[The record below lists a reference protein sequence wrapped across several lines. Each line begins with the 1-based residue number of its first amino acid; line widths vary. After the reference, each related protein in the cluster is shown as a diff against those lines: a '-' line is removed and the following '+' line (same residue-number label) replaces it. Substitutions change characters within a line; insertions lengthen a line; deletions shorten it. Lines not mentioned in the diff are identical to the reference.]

1 MKTQLETGS
10 RKGCGGAAPAGNAPP
25 PVAAGNAA
33 DITWRVHVEQWETD
47 AAFDEFRETLRRC
60 RLTGKI
66 AFFTND
72 THIPQDLETCLFP
85 RFAVLARRVE
95 ALHRM
100 GYCVGANHL
109 CTLGHVDEDMGRLT
123 TVEANHFTD
132 LAGRPARGRFC
143 PNDPRWREN
152 YLAPLYTAL
161 ARTGVDFIYTD
172 DDIRL
177 VGHSRGCFCDLCIGR
192 INAFLGC
199 ACTREALAD
208 FFECADP
215 ALADARKRR
224 LLQYNREVVA
234 DLQGFIRR
242 TVHAVRPGLP
252 MGVMDG
258 LYAWGGY
265 GFREV
270 FEAVRGPEGTPV
282 LWRPGG
288 GFYDDRTPDGILE
301 KANYV
306 LAEAAMLPDGV
317 AAVEAEL
324 ENFNYQ
330 RLAKSERMVANE
342 AVLYTAAGTT
352 GVAYNVFH
360 TPSSDPAEVSYPLL
374 HRLEGLRPYLDRL
387 VAHGRRLRPRGVC
400 GPRTRDIFVL
410 HNHGLGK
417 WLEDTVEWPRN
428 FYSSQLCKIGLPI
441 AYRPEDA
448 ACLAIGGMDAWSYT
462 DDELRSFL
470 AGGVYLDARSARI
483 LGERGFGDLVGF
495 DVVSDA
501 LLEDAI
507 EEYADHPLNGA
518 EVGRRRSGRPSFWK
532 GDTAALR
539 PHPGAKTASR
549 LVDFA
554 GGVLV
559 DCASGSFENALGGR
573 VFVAGYYP
581 WDCAFY
587 RSRGNQLKRVFRW
600 LARERLPGYVDSFH
614 RAALW
619 VCGDRRV
626 VVLNMSLDPAED
638 LRLVL
643 DTPCRRLVALRPDP
657 AGDEAIAGVP
667 AGDGLQAFVLPA
679 IAPWSL
685 FVAELDTPEA
695 ALP

>member
-1 MKTQLETGS
+1 M
-10 RKGCGGAAPAGNAPP
+10 R
-25 PVAAGNAA
+25 A
-33 DITWRVHVEQWETD
+33 DITWRIHVEQWEADD
-47 AAFDEFRETLRRC
+47 AFAELCETLRRHK
-60 RLTGKI
+60 LTGKF

-72 THIPQDLETCLFP
+72 THIPQDLETCLLP
-85 RFAVLARRVE
+85 RFAILARRIA

-100 GYCVGANHL
+100 GYLAGANHL
-109 CTLGHVDEDMGRLT
+109 CTLGHVAEDLGRLT
-123 TVEANHFTD
+123 TVKANRFTD
-132 LAGRPARGRFC
+132 IKGNPARGRFC

-161 ARTGVDFIYTD
+161 AQTGVDFIYTD

-177 VGHSRGCFCDLCIGR
+177 TGPARGCFCDLCLER

-199 ACTREALAD
+199 SCTRETLAD
-208 FFECADP
+208 YFECADP
-215 ALADARKRR
+215 ALADARKRH
-224 LLQYNREVVA
+224 LLQYNRNVLA

-242 TVHAVRPGLP
+242 TVHAVRPGLT

-258 LYAWGGY
+258 LRAWEGY
-265 GFREV
+265 NFPEV
-270 FEAVRGPEGTPV
+270 FEAVRGPEATPV

-288 GFYDDRTPDGILE
+288 GFYDDTRPDGILE

-306 LAEAAMLPDGV
+306 LGEAAMLPDGV
-317 AAVEAEL
+317 AAIEAEL

-342 AVLYTAAGTT
+342 AILYTAAGTT
-352 GVAYNVFH
+352 GVAYNIFH
-360 TPSSDPAEVSYPLL
+360 TPSSDSADVADSLL
-374 HRLEGLRPYLDRL
+374 RRLEGLRPFLDRL
-387 VAHGRRLRPRGVC
+387 VDHGRRLRPRGIC
-400 GPRTRDIFVL
+400 APRTRDIFAL

-417 WLEDTVEWPRN
+417 WLGDTVEWPRG
-428 FYSSQLCKIGLPI
+428 FLSSSLCKIGLPI

-448 ACLAIGGMDAWSYT
+448 SCFAIGGLDAWSYT
-462 DDELRSFL
+462 DDEIRSFL
-470 AGGVYLDARSARI
+470 SRGVYLDPRAARI
-483 LGERGFGDLVGF
+483 LAERGFGDLVGF

-518 EVGRRRSGRPSFWK
+518 EAGRRRSARPSFWK

-539 PHPGAKTASR
+539 PHPGAQTASR
-549 LVDFA
+549 LVDFT
-554 GGVLV
+554 GRVLV
-559 DCASGSFENALGGR
+559 DCASGCFENTLGGR

-581 WDCAFY
+581 WDCVFY
-587 RSRGNQLKRVFRW
+587 RSKGNQLKRIFRW
-600 LARERLPGYVDSFH
+600 LAKDRLPGYVASFH

-643 DTPCRRLVALRPDP
+643 DTPFSRLAALRPDP
-657 AGDEAIAGVP
+657 SGETTVDGVP
-667 AGDGLQAFVLPA
+667 TDDGQLAFTLPA
-679 IAPWSL
+679 IAPWSV
-685 FVAELDTPEA
+685 FIAELVAP
-695 ALP
+695 